1 MASSTRSSA
10 LRGLGRDSGPS
21 VVVITVTA
29 SLEDSADAPFTGLSY
44 RDFINLVQSR
54 DHLWLVPGH

>member
-1 MASSTRSSA
+1 MT
-10 LRGLGRDSGPS
+10 GPEGGPS